1 MTGLP
6 DPAAAC
12 DSPVFILCTGRSGST
27 LLRFLLDAHPD
38 LACPP
43 ETRLPWLTA
52 QLASAWSV
60 IEDAPMPSGQAGQA
74 PVPEPVIH
82 GLRQSLTP
90 MMTSYLARRG
100 KKRYCDKSLGGA
112 QYAGLLRQ
120 VWPDAKFVCLYR
132 YPMDVIGSGIEA
144 SPWGLGGYGFES
156 YVAASPGNIVAA
168 LARYWADYTGAILSA
183 EAELGEACLP
193 VRYED
198 LVTDPEG
205 QAERLFEFVGVAPV
219 PGITDRCFT
228 GERQRYG
235 PGDYKIW
242 NTAKVSATSVGRGW
256 QVPARL
262 IPAELL
268 AVVNDLGEQLG
279 YVQLDETWGV
289 GNPPA
294 DLRVPV
300 DASDPAPAPAVPAT
314 AVPPTAVPATAT
326 ASRSGLAAQ
335 GEPFAAALA
344 GGSAGQAG
352 SVLTSRVQAGL
363 LSLGEDFT
371 RAWKPYS
378 AESVILFATGPEPGG
393 STAWWR
399 LDLGTGT
406 AAAGTGD
413 HAVDTDWSVT
423 GSAGAW
429 QRVLSDDLNLSV
441 AFRGGELRY
450 ADKGDHGVGSAG
462 ADNRVAMIAE
472 LLGITRWLRRVQQA
486 RPADDLDHPAQQIR
500 SVMSPSKRARRP

>member
-1 MTGLP
+1 MVTGLP
-6 DPAAAC
+6 EPAAAC
-12 DSPVFILCTGRSGST
+12 DNPVFMLCTSRSGST

-43 ETRLPWLTA
+43 ETRLPWLCT

-60 IEDAPMPSGQAGQA
+60 IEDAPMPSGRADLA

-112 QYAGLLRQ
+112 QHARLLRQ
-120 VWPDAKFVCLYR
+120 VWPRAKFICLYR
-132 YPMDVIGSGIEA
+132 HPMDVIGSGIEA
-144 SPWGLGGYGFES
+144 SPWGLGSYGFES

-168 LARYWADYTGAILSA
+168 LARYWADYTGAILAA
-183 EAELGEACLP
+183 EAELGEDCLP

-205 QAERLFEFVGVAPV
+205 QAERLFEFAGVALV

-228 GERQRYG
+228 AERQRYG

-242 NTAKVSATSVGRGW
+242 NTTRVSATSVGRGW

-268 AVVNDLGEQLG
+268 AVVNDAAEQIG
-279 YVQLDETWGV
+279 YVQIGETWGV
-289 GNPPA
+289 GSPPA

-300 DASDPAPAPAVPAT
+300 DTSDPAPVPAGPVT
-314 AVPPTAVPATAT
+314 SVPPTASSDSGAAAPGTAPATEL
-326 ASRSGLAAQ
+326 ASGTGQSCSVLAA
-335 GEPFAAALA
+335 
-344 GGSAGQAG
+344 
-352 SVLTSRVQAGL
+352 RVQAGL
-363 LSLGEDFT
+363 LSLGEEFT
-371 RAWKPYS
+371 RSWKS
-378 AESVILFATGPEPGG
+378 CAAEFVLLFATAPEPGG
-393 STAWWR
+393 SAAWWR
-399 LDLGTGT
+399 LDLGART
-406 AAAGTGD
+406 ATAGAGD
-413 HAVDTDWSVT
+413 RAVDTDWSVT
-423 GSAGAW
+423 GSADAW
-429 QRVLSDDLNLSV
+429 QRVLSGDLNLSV

-450 ADKGDHGVGSAG
+450 ADKGDYGVGSAG
-462 ADNRVAMIAE
+462 ADDRVAMIAE
-472 LLGITRWLRRVQQA
+472 LLGITRWQPTDAGRA
-486 RPADDLDHPAQQIR
+486 
-500 SVMSPSKRARRP
+500 PSRLAS